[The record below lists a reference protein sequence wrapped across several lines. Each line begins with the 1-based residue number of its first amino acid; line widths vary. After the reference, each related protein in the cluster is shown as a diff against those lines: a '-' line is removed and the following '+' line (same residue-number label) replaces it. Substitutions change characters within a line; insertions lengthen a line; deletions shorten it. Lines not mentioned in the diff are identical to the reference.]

1 MGIGTIAARGATVE
15 IQDIGTTGPTLLL
28 AGATETEGDIV
39 VPDGQKISIGHWN
52 NSDTF
57 TERFNIQ
64 SDGQKTIK
72 NGRLNILSTFIDFSG
87 SISTPSTAAAIYR
100 PADNTLAFSTANT
113 ERLKITSAG
122 HIQIISGN
130 LEFADGSGIDFSNV
144 PASGVSGTNIS
155 TDGNKLDD
163 YEEGT
168 WDPVLSFSGSNSGLS
183 YSARSGVYTKVGRQV
198 TLNFMIEL
206 SSKGSSN
213 GNAQITG
220 LPYAVADLLGSTIIE
235 ANGGSSYW
243 NNFDPDLYWMGLSVE
258 TGDKITPRSQDA
270 NGLSDATGAMTD
282 SDFRDDSTFRGTVTY
297 FTAT

>member
-1 MGIGTIAARGATVE
+1 
-15 IQDIGTTGPTLLL
+15 
-28 AGATETEGDIV
+28 
-39 VPDGQKISIGHWN
+39 
-52 NSDTF
+52 
-57 TERFNIQ
+57 
-64 SDGQKTIK
+64 
-72 NGRLNILSTFIDFSG
+72 
-87 SISTPSTAAAIYR
+87 
-100 PADNTLAFSTANT
+100 
-113 ERLKITSAG
+113 
-122 HIQIISGN
+122 
-130 LEFADGSGIDFSNV
+130 
-144 PASGVSGTNIS
+144 
-155 TDGNKLDD
+155 
-163 YEEGT
+163 
-168 WDPVLSFSGSNSGLS
+168 
-183 YSARSGVYTKVGRQV
+183 
-198 TLNFMIEL
+198 MIEL